1 MYLDLLSEGYD
12 DIKFIGVNGYQYID
26 DNFHCMIC
34 DDPSSCG
41 NCDDIRVLP
50 WVQDVPLLLNEDTG
64 QDECEASGYT
74 WQLGEQIIHSELN
87 QIECEEN
94 EHPFLIRLD
103 CGSIGCNEE
112 DFILGYIFSNNNDT
126 NYVREDEYIILTR
139 KSWDPDPVK
148 YYGYY
153 CANSDSVNYE
163 LWVGDNYLSYIQ
175 FYQIDKNNNG
185 KYIPHYSLEGN
196 TDSEQILSI
205 TSPGNESQVTGTL
218 YFTE

>member
-94 EHPFLIRLD
+94 EFTWQGGFQIIHDDLDQGECESSGYTWFHDDCIEFDAELCVEDIYGCMEPVDVWGNWDVTLRDLVVVNRQGYEVARL
-103 CGSIGCNEE
+103 N
-112 DFILGYIFSNNNDT
+112 LTSNN
-126 NYVREDEYIILTR
+126 
-139 KSWDPDPVK
+139 PDPSSTC
-148 YYGYY
+148 GE
-153 CANSDSVNYE
+153 NYQTIKD
-163 LWVGDNYLSYIQ
+163 LIIGAR
-175 FYQIDKNNNG
+175 
-185 KYIPHYSLEGN
+185 
-196 TDSEQILSI
+196 
-205 TSPGNESQVTGTL
+205 
-218 YFTE
+218 